1 VALDRRLRRDE
12 RGSVE
17 RGEAAMRSIRRSL
30 GVVAA
35 VVLLAALSP
44 TTALAA
50 PPPNDSEAGAV
61 EITALPFVDEADT
74 SQATSGGPRVCTNV
88 ASVFYSFSP
97 EESVRVQIDLIG
109 SDYDTTLGVYRY
121 TASGDRREVTC
132 NDDRFGL
139 DSGVRFR
146 ARAGTTY
153 YVIVGRC
160 CGFQRSGGPG
170 GGSLVLTA
178 TEVVD
183 ADLEYNL
190 DVTGGTV
197 DAETGIATLTGT
209 VTCSERSVGWR
220 EGTLRQVR
228 QGIFVAR
235 GYLYLEA
242 VCTPGAPAEWS
253 AEIDTET
260 GIAFGPGSASVVS
273 SYQAATD
280 GWRDNV
286 FDEDVADETITLT

>member
-1 VALDRRLRRDE
+1 
-12 RGSVE
+12 
-17 RGEAAMRSIRRSL
+17 MRSIRRSL

-35 VVLLAALSP
+35 VVLVAALSP
-44 TTALAA
+44 TRALAA

-61 EITALPFVDEADT
+61 EISALPFVDEADT
-74 SQATSGGPRVCTNV
+74 SEATSGGPRVCTNV
-88 ASVFYSFSP
+88 ASVFYTFTP
-97 EESVRVQIDLIG
+97 EENVRVQIDLIG

-121 TASGDRREVTC
+121 AAGGSRREVTC

-153 YVIVGRC
+153 YVIVGMC

-183 ADLEYNL
+183 ADLQYDLE
-190 DVTGGTV
+190 VTGGTTDPV
-197 DAETGIATLTGT
+197 TGIATLSGT
-209 VTCSERSVGWR
+209 VTCTERSVVFR
-220 EGTLRQVR
+220 EGNLRQVR
-228 QGIFVAR
+228 QGIFIAR
-235 GYLYLEA
+235 GYVFLEA
-242 VCTPGAPAEWS
+242 VCTPGAATAWS

-260 GIAFGPGSASVVS
+260 GIAFGAGSASLTTF
-273 SYQAATD
+273 YEAATD
-280 GWRDNV
+280 GFRDNV
-286 FDEDVADETITLT
+286 FDEDVADESITLT

>member
-1 VALDRRLRRDE
+1 
-12 RGSVE
+12 
-17 RGEAAMRSIRRSL
+17 MRSIRRSL

-35 VVLLAALSP
+35 AVLVAGLSP
-44 TTALAA
+44 ATALAA
-50 PPPNDSEAGAV
+50 PPANDSEAGAV
-61 EITALPFVDEADT
+61 EISALPFVDEADT
-74 SQATSGGPRVCTNV
+74 SEATSGGPRVCTNV

-97 EESVRVQIDLIG
+97 EENVRLQIDLIG

-121 TASGDRREVTC
+121 TAGGDRREVTC

-160 CGFQRSGGPG
+160 CGYQRSGGPG

-178 TEVVD
+178 TEVVET
-183 ADLEYNL
+183 DLEYSL
-190 DVTGGTV
+190 EVTGGTV
-197 DAETGIATLTGT
+197 DTETGIATLSGT
-209 VTCSERSVGWR
+209 ATCSERSVGWR

-235 GYLYLEA
+235 GYFYIEA
-242 VCTPGAPAEWS
+242 ACTPEAPTAWS
-253 AEIDTET
+253 AVIDTET
-260 GIAFGPGSASVVS
+260 GIAFGPGTASVVS
-273 SYQAATD
+273 FYEAATD
-280 GWRDNV
+280 GWREGV
-286 FDEDVADETITLT
+286 FDEDVPTETITLT